1 MKKILAL
8 AFALVILISS
18 CACAERTVIV
28 PNGYVQG
35 EALPVYRAIPRS
47 EDESSFYD
55 RADPAWFNES
65 GVASYENTSRR
76 GRYDLFVF
84 NDEAQMNID
93 IGYID
98 YQEYDG
104 EHYAIDGDDPSH
116 PRGPFPRPSFSTEV
130 SWMANDARLYDIWS
144 EPAPKVQLD
153 KTELDFITLAQA
165 CSRVE
170 GLLEKLNVSGYELS
184 YALDMS
190 AEKIH
195 LLGEW
200 ETQRRQKMWNTYD
213 RFYDF
218 SQAEAEN
225 EGYFLFY
232 ERKINGARVD
242 ELDGDISLEAYV
254 DVDGLVRFTLRDPYA
269 PGEVYETPEKLL
281 TSEEIFRCFE
291 KDNPRREKDGFH
303 QPEIIGAELMYAPVR
318 ASVKKDGMVFAP
330 AWYVTYTFL
339 DVSPRDGWAW
349 YSAVDGRLL
358 ADCYS

>member
-1 MKKILAL
+1 MKKILVWL
-8 AFALVILISS
+8 FACVLLVSS
-18 CACAERTVIV
+18 CACAERSVIV
-28 PNGYVQG
+28 PEGYAQG
-35 EALPVYRAIPRS
+35 EALPIYRAIPRT
-47 EDESSFYD
+47 EDMVSFYG
-55 RADPAWFNES
+55 RTEPAWFNES

-104 EHYAIDGDDPSH
+104 EHYAIDGDAPDKPH
-116 PRGPFPRPSFSTEV
+116 GPYPRPSFSTEV

-165 CSRVE
+165 RMTVE
-170 GLLEKLNVSGYELS
+170 EVLEKLNVTGYELS
-184 YALDMS
+184 WALDMS

-200 ETQRRQKMWNTYD
+200 KTERRKTMWNTYD

-225 EGYFLFY
+225 EGYYLFY
-232 ERKINGARVD
+232 ERKINGARAD

-254 DVDGLVRFTLRDPYA
+254 DTEGLVRFTLRDPYA
-269 PGEVYETPEKLL
+269 AGDVYQVPEKLM
-281 TSEEIFRCFE
+281 TAEEIFLCFE
-291 KDNPRREKDGFH
+291 KDNVRREKDGFH
-303 QPEIIGAELMYAPVR
+303 QPEISGAELMYVPVR
-318 ASVKKDGMVFAP
+318 APVKKDGMVFSP
-330 AWYVTYTFL
+330 AWYVTYTFV
-339 DVSPRDGWAW
+339 DGSPSDGWAW
-349 YSAVDGRLL
+349 YSAVDGKLL